1 MEVITA
7 PAPAPPPES
16 GVSAIRDV
24 TLEPGVPDL
33 ARGRRPVAPPFAR
46 MSGTTGTVEVSFSV
60 SAGGTTA
67 LQTATGPDL
76 LRFSAEQTV
85 ASWVFRR
92 SRADRAYL
100 VALFTYAGDKATAVV
115 RPQPAPAAA
124 QPAEAPAP
132 IPPRGSA
139 AASDAAAG
147 ADGRTATARASR
159 RSGRG

>member
-1 MEVITA
+1 VEVITA
-7 PAPAPPPES
+7 PAPAPPPEN
-16 GVSAIRDV
+16 GVSAVRDV

-46 MSGTTGTVEVSFSV
+46 MSGTTGTAEVSFSV

-67 LQTATGPDL
+67 LQTATGTDL

-100 VALFTYAGDKATAVV
+100 VAVFTYDGDKAGAVV
-115 RPQPAPAAA
+115 KPQQAPAAT
-124 QPAEAPAP
+124 QPPPPAT
-132 IPPRGSA
+132 PPPATPPPG
-139 AASDAAAG
+139 
-147 ADGRTATARASR
+147 ATAPPPTL
-159 RSGRG
+159 